1 MPKSK
6 KLLRF
11 ELKAGDAQIQILSG
25 IKKWYPE
32 PEKLVGRKVMAILN
46 LEPRKIAGLESQ
58 GMLLSAMDKDGNLS
72 LMTVMDD
79 VVAAGAEV
87 G

>member
-1 MPKSK
+1 
-6 KLLRF
+6 
-11 ELKAGDAQIQILSG
+11 
-25 IKKWYPE
+25 
-32 PEKLVGRKVMAILN
+32 MAILN